1 MLGLCNKNNHNSN
14 HTNHNKSVSIQ
25 RHIFKTTNT
34 TDLRRNIVTGLR
46 ISLGICMELNMMGN
60 VGFPMLSA
68 KAICDNNSGHFI
80 DFSLMIGQYTMQVSI
95 AF

>member
-1 MLGLCNKNNHNSN
+1 
-14 HTNHNKSVSIQ
+14 
-25 RHIFKTTNT
+25 
-34 TDLRRNIVTGLR
+34 
-46 ISLGICMELNMMGN
+46 MELNMMGN

-68 KAICDNNSGHFI
+68 IAICDNNSGQFI